1 MDKLSTRY
9 GNTLTGRFIYGD
21 RLAATAFRPITA
33 STRDEPTEYAGQ
45 DPVLMHFLQ
54 PDFIYDEPILRSL
67 LAEANANFVA
77 LQRLQCK
84 GTKNEYT
91 KISRTYRSIVR
102 ACLEKLQEA
111 ITNHRNTEEK
121 ENNKTNSQN
130 NENEQQRMEEGEGEG
145 EEEEEKLKYN
155 HYISIFYS
163 IECIWHL
170 SEILYLDPS
179 PMNLVVMQLLE
190 WVRFHFPATE
200 RMATDLLL
208 MGRNAS
214 DSDEYW
220 PAIKGLIMQG
230 QVEVARALLNLHPET
245 ESPAYRL
252 TDQILKSV
260 PTFNVRER
268 WREGRGGKRQFH
280 NFHPFF
286 VVFGWTFITKIPF
299 SMAILVNGYRT

>member
-1 MDKLSTRY
+1 
-9 GNTLTGRFIYGD
+9 
-21 RLAATAFRPITA
+21 
-33 STRDEPTEYAGQ
+33 
-45 DPVLMHFLQ
+45 MHFLQ
-54 PDFIYDEPILRSL
+54 PEFIYDEPILRSL
-67 LAEANANFVA
+67 LAEANANFVS

-84 GTKNEYT
+84 GSKGEYI

-111 ITNHRNTEEK
+111 VTQTEDSSLTSNDRDRGDNKDVVGIESEK
-121 ENNKTNSQN
+121 KVDKEI
-130 NENEQQRMEEGEGEG
+130 GD
-145 EEEEEKLKYN
+145 EEKLKYN

-190 WVRFHFPATE
+190 WVRFHFPTTE

-214 DSDEYW
+214 DSEEYW
-220 PAIKGLIMQG
+220 PALKGLIMQG
-230 QVEVARALLNLHPET
+230 QIEVARALLNLHPEN

-260 PTFNVRER
+260 PTFNV
-268 WREGRGGKRQFH
+268 
-280 NFHPFF
+280 
-286 VVFGWTFITKIPF
+286 
-299 SMAILVNGYRT
+299 S